1 MRDDEEWTIVETIV
15 LIIMPIIFIVGL
27 LLG

>member
-1 MRDDEEWTIVETIV
+1 MGDDEEWTCIETLV

>member
-27 LLG
+27 LLE